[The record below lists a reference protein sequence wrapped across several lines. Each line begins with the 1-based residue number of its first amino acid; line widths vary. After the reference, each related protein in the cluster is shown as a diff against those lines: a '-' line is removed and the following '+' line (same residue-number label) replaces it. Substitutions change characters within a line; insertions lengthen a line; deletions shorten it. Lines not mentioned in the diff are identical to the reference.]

1 MDIFIS
7 FYIFKRFTKSPM
19 LKKNHSKEEILDI
32 LIESVMTFN
41 PSLFKQ
47 CLWSEHLE
55 IISANKMMFY
65 WYFKGMVNC
74 AKSNSIGDLY
84 LKLEKYDYNPNAQF
98 YNFYDNHH
106 TFDRLSIE
114 VEDKGEKVYIN
125 VMPF

>member
-1 MDIFIS
+1 
-7 FYIFKRFTKSPM
+7 M

-65 WYFKGMVNC
+65 WYFKGMVNG

-84 LKLEKYDYNPNAQF
+84 LKLEKYDYNPEALF
-98 YNFYDNHH
+98 YNFYDKYH
-106 TFDRLSIE
+106 TNSRLTVE
-114 VEDKGEKVYIN
+114 VIDKGDKIHID

>member
-1 MDIFIS
+1 
-7 FYIFKRFTKSPM
+7 M
-19 LKKNHSKEEILDI
+19 LKKNHSKEEILAI
-32 LIESVMTFN
+32 LIESVMSFN

-84 LKLEKYDYNPNAQF
+84 LKLEKKSYNPDALY
-98 YNFYDNHH
+98 YNFYDNFHIYY
-106 TFDRLSIE
+106 RLSIE
-114 VEDKGEKVYIN
+114 IIEFEDKLHID